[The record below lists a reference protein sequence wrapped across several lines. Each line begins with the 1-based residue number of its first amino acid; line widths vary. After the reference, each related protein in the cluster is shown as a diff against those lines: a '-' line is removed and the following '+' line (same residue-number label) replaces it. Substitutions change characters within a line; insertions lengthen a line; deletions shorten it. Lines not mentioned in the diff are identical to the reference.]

1 METLFKSL
9 ITYPLS
15 LARHNQHIYM
25 HTLRCCSTP
34 PPPSAPPQ
42 LQAHTFIIHRN
53 QISEVVEESCFPLPL
68 LLSYPSLILSTSVP
82 SSPLFTSPLPGGK
95 KLLLLQQTLHGAFWL
110 SAASASHRR
119 RQSGKQAPKQ
129 PGSPPRPEN
138 EQFSHCNNV
147 PLSSSHYR
155 HDKR

>member
-1 METLFKSL
+1 MIT
-9 ITYPLS
+9 TYPLS

-25 HTLRCCSTP
+25 HTLCCCSTP
-34 PPPSAPPQ
+34 PHPPQ

-53 QISEVVEESCFPLPL
+53 QISEVVKESCFPLPL
-68 LLSYPSLILSTSVP
+68 LLSYPSLILSTSIP
-82 SSPLFTSPLPGGK
+82 SSPLFTSPLPGKNCFYCNKHSVEPFG
-95 KLLLLQQTLHGAFWL
+95 F
-110 SAASASHRR
+110 
-119 RQSGKQAPKQ
+119 RQPQPVIDAGSRGKQATKQ
-129 PGSPPRPEN
+129 PGSPPRQEN